1 VEPWVFPRHWRM
13 SGNMESTDTA
23 AVDRIIADVL
33 RVDPETLD
41 AETVFG
47 EDVPA
52 ESLDYVE
59 IAETVEFE
67 LGVRVPDEDLQTF
80 ETVGDVREYVT
91 GRR

>member
-1 VEPWVFPRHWRM
+1 M
-13 SGNMESTDTA
+13 DTTDPEA
-23 AVDRIIADVL
+23 AVDRIVADVL
-33 RVDPETLD
+33 RVDPETLSAD
-41 AETVFG
+41 TAFG

-67 LGVRVPDEDLQTF
+67 LGVHVPDEDLETF

-91 GRR
+91 ERAES